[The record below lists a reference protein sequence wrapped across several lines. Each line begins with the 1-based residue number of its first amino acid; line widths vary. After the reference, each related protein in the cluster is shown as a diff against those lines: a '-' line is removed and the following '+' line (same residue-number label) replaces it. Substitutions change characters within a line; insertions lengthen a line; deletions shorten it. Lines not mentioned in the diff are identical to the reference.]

1 MAVMDDAKTLF
12 VLLFFIFLFAG
23 KTSDFYKSGS

>member
-12 VLLFFIFLFAG
+12 LLLFFIFLFAG
-23 KTSDFYKSGS
+23 KTPDFHKNGL